1 MNNWVHV
8 ALIAAV
14 VVVVVVRRLRGE
26 PLNARDLFGPPVVL
40 TGLGL
45 WALSQQ
51 HGLGVGGYV
60 WVGVGAALGTAF
72 GALRGA
78 TIRVYERDGVLW
90 QRYTGWTFLAAAISL
105 ALMAGFAML
114 AEHNGLASDARPV
127 QLSIGVGFLGEALV
141 VGYRALSSGI
151 PFAPERR
158 DSNSPFGGRDSGS
171 LFRGLG
177 RGSDWGPGRGSD
189 RGPGWGSGWGSE
201 RDSGRGADGDSDR
214 FDRR

>member
-26 PLNARDLFGPPVVL
+26 PLNPRDLLVPPVVL

-45 WALSQQ
+45 WALSQH
-51 HGLGVGGYV
+51 HGLGAGDYV
-60 WVGVGAALGTAF
+60 WIGAGAVLGTAF
-72 GALRGA
+72 GVARGA
-78 TIRVYERDGVLW
+78 TIRVYEREGVLW

-114 AEHNGLASDARPV
+114 AEHHGLASDARPV

-141 VGYRALSSGI
+141 VGYRALTSGT
-151 PFAPERR
+151 PFAPESR
-158 DSNSPFGGRDSGS
+158 DSNSPFGGRDLGS

-177 RGSDWGPGRGSD
+177 RGSDR
-189 RGPGWGSGWGSE
+189 GSE
-201 RDSGRGADGDSDR
+201 RDSDR

>member
-1 MNNWVHV
+1 MNTWMHM

-26 PLNARDLFGPPVVL
+26 PLNARDLFAPPVVL

-45 WALSQQ
+45 WALSQE
-51 HGLGVGGYV
+51 HGLRTGDCV
-60 WVGVGAALGTAF
+60 WVAAGAALGTAF

-78 TIRVYERDGVLW
+78 TIRLDERDGVLW
-90 QRYTGWTFLAAAISL
+90 QRYTGWTFLVAVLSL
-105 ALMAGFAML
+105 AVMAGFAVL
-114 AEHNGLASDARPV
+114 AERNGLAPGARPV

-158 DSNSPFGGRDSGS
+158 GSNPS
-171 LFRGLG
+171 L
-177 RGSDWGPGRGSD
+177 S
-189 RGPGWGSGWGSE
+189 
-201 RDSGRGADGDSDR
+201 SDR
-214 FDRR
+214 FRR

>member
-26 PLNARDLFGPPVVL
+26 PLNARDLFAPPVVL

-45 WALSQQ
+45 WALSQR
-51 HGLGVGGYV
+51 HGLGVGDYV
-60 WVGVGAALGTAF
+60 WVGAGAALGTAF

-78 TIRVYERDGVLW
+78 TIRVYEHGGVLW
-90 QRYTGWTFLAAAISL
+90 QRYTGRTFLVAAVSL
-105 ALMAGFAML
+105 AAMAGFAVF
-114 AEHNGLASDARPV
+114 AEHNGLAADARPV

-141 VGYRALSSGI
+141 VGYRALTSGT

-158 DSNSPFGGRDSGS
+158 DSTPSS
-171 LFRGLG
+171 
-177 RGSDWGPGRGSD
+177 GSD
-189 RGPGWGSGWGSE
+189 RF
-201 RDSGRGADGDSDR
+201 GR
-214 FDRR
+214 